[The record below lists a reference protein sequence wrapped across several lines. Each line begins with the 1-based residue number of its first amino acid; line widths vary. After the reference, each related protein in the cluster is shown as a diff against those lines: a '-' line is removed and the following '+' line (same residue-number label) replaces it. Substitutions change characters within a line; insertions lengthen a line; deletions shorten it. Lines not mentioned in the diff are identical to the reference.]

1 MVVDP
6 ELVERFRADLA
17 PLWPFVGDGPQKL
30 GIALSGGGDSLAL
43 LLLANAALPGRVEA
57 ATVDHQLRPES
68 ASEAQLAASY
78 CGELGV
84 PHRILQVEVAEGNLQ
99 DRAREARYDALGE
112 WCEERDLDGLATAHQ
127 MEDQAETFL
136 MRLNRGSGLSGLSSI
151 RALGS
156 VPNAPIRLVR
166 PLLGWRRAELVELVR
181 SVGWEPVADPSND
194 NTDFDRVRMR
204 RQLADCDWL
213 DIAAIGRSAAYL
225 DEANETLQWVI
236 GREYSERVTHDGT
249 EVVYRALE
257 SGVGGTLVQGG
268 VIRAIFR
275 LFGVSVDQRV
285 GAALVE
291 NLTSGL
297 KTNVAGVQ
305 TDVRDIGGE
314 RLWVFRKENPR
325 RTG

>member
-1 MVVDP
+1 MDVDP

-17 PLWPFVGDGPQKL
+17 PLWPFVGEGQQKL

-57 ATVDHQLRPES
+57 ATVDHQLRAES
-68 ASEAQLAASY
+68 AGEAQLAASF
-78 CGELGV
+78 CAALGV
-84 PHRILQVEVAEGNLQ
+84 PHRILQVEVGEGNVQ
-99 DRAREARYDALGE
+99 DRAREARYNSLGE
-112 WCEERDLDGLATAHQ
+112 WCVDRDLDGLATAHQ

-156 VPNAPIRLVR
+156 VPNALIRLVR

-181 SVGWEPVADPSND
+181 SVGWEPVADPSNE

-204 RQLADCDWL
+204 RQLAECDWL
-213 DIAAIGRSAAYL
+213 DIAAIGRSASFIA
-225 DEANETLQWVI
+225 EANDTLEWVI
-236 GREYSERVTHDGT
+236 GREYNQRVTYDGT
-249 EVVYRALE
+249 EAIYRALE
-257 SGVGGTLVQGG
+257 TGVGGTLVRGG

-275 LFGVSVDQRV
+275 LLGVSVDQRV

-291 NLTSGL
+291 NLIGGL
-297 KTNVAGVQ
+297 KTNVAGIQ
-305 TDVRDIGGE
+305 TEVRDVDGE